1 MKRAAKEDEWVHRTR
16 GGQRLENEGHRGPRT
31 GRPMPRVPARASGY
45 SSSPNHCPGQV
56 EAGEEEQTH
65 SRKGGKER
73 NNMDGERKRE
83 RVKDRDGQ
91 GE

>member
-1 MKRAAKEDEWVHRTR
+1 
-16 GGQRLENEGHRGPRT
+16 
-31 GRPMPRVPARASGY
+31 MPRVPARASGY

-83 RVKDRDGQ
+83 KEKERGKGMERESKRGKI
-91 GE
+91 

>member
-1 MKRAAKEDEWVHRTR
+1 
-16 GGQRLENEGHRGPRT
+16 
-31 GRPMPRVPARASGY
+31 MPRVPARASGY

-83 RVKDRDGQ
+83 KEKERGKGMERESKRGKIYRKELR
-91 GE
+91 GGWGREGYEER

>member
-1 MKRAAKEDEWVHRTR
+1 
-16 GGQRLENEGHRGPRT
+16 
-31 GRPMPRVPARASGY
+31 MPRVPARASGY

-83 RVKDRDGQ
+83 RVKEKESGKGMNRESKREDIREGATWGLGQ
-91 GE
+91 GGL